1 MKDFFVLKLLDN
13 FKFIYEKI
21 GVDYKQ
27 IRLILQSKLI
37 MDSRKN
43 SKDDDNEKNSFYTSL
58 IIYSVLGLFSAF
70 ILKLNIDGFVRL
82 TIYFTFIMSVIFM
95 AFISEFSSVLLD
107 IKDKNILST
116 KGIDAKTLNIAK
128 ITHILI
134 YVSMLSLAISGFGII
149 AAVSF
154 GMKFLILFIFSI
166 ILIDLFMI
174 VFTSLLYSII
184 IKLFN
189 GEKLKDMINV
199 MQIGISIIFIITYQ
213 VIGRSVNLFDSTII
227 YESKLWNIFIPPMWF
242 ASTFKVVL
250 SSSVTTMNIILSI
263 ISIVVPI
270 LFFVIYIKNISKFED
285 NLNKLND
292 NTYKGN
298 KKSTPLNLKVSKY
311 ICRNKEERAFFN
323 FICNI
328 LGKDR
333 ELKMRTYPS
342 LALSVFLP
350 YMLVFTL
357 YKDISVVGGCLSIYL
372 GLVMMIGFL
381 SIIKYS
387 NNAKA
392 SWIYHMAPVK
402 NTSSIFKGT
411 IKAILY
417 KIYIPVMLLFS
428 IGFIFMFKFIAIK
441 HLMIITLNL
450 ILVTIIIVRIEST
463 LPFSI
468 NYSMAAMSANMG
480 KLMLYM
486 IIIGGFALIH
496 YLVSNSILYTYVYIL
511 VLIILTIIAWRRL
524 LNIEI

>member
-13 FKFIYEKI
+13 FKFIYDKM

-37 MDSRKN
+37 IDARKN
-43 SKDDDNEKNSFYTSL
+43 SKDDTSERNSFYTSL
-58 IIYSVLGLFSAF
+58 IIYAILGLFSSF
-70 ILKLNIDGFVRL
+70 ILLLRIDGFVRL

-116 KGIDAKTLNIAK
+116 KGIDSKTLNIAK

-134 YVSMLSLAISGFGII
+134 YIFMLSLAISGFGIVV
-149 AAVSF
+149 ASKF
-154 GMKFLILFIFSI
+154 GIKFLLLFILSI
-166 ILIDLFMI
+166 IFIDLFMI

-189 GEKLKDMINV
+189 GERLKDMINI

-213 VIGRSVNLFDSTII
+213 VIGNSVNLFDSTII

-242 ASTFKVVL
+242 ASTFKIAL
-250 SSSVTTMNIILSI
+250 SSSVSTMNIVLSILSI
-263 ISIVVPI
+263 IIPTACFVV
-270 LFFVIYIKNISKFED
+270 YIKNISKFED

-292 NTYKGN
+292 NTYKGS
-298 KKSTPLNLKVSKY
+298 KKDKTLTVKISKLL
-311 ICRNKEERAFFN
+311 CANKEERAFFN
-323 FICNI
+323 FICSI

-342 LALSVFLP
+342 LALSLFLP

-357 YKDISVVGGCLSIYL
+357 YEDISVVGGCLSIYL
-372 GLVMMIGFL
+372 GIVMMIGIL
-381 SIIKYS
+381 SILKYS

-392 SWIYHMAPVK
+392 SWIYHIAPVK
-402 NTSSIFKGT
+402 SNSSIFKGT

-417 KIYIPVMLLFS
+417 KIYLPIMLLFS
-428 IGFIFMFKFIAIK
+428 IGFIFIFKFIAVK
-441 HLMIITLNL
+441 HLIIITLSL
-450 ILVTIIIVRIEST
+450 ILTIIIITRIEST
-463 LPFSI
+463 LPFSM
-468 NYSMAAMSANMG
+468 NYSMAAMSSNIG

-486 IIIGGFALIH
+486 IIIGVFALIH
-496 YLVSNSILYTYVYIL
+496 YLVSSNVIYTYMYIL
-511 VLIILTIIAWRRL
+511 ILILLIVISWKKL
-524 LNIEI
+524 LNIDI